1 MGLSLGALPGDRPQL
16 DPTMILKNLW
26 RRKTRTLLTMLGIA
40 IGVAA
45 VVALSAFG
53 EGLASGMGKV
63 FADTRGDIMVTQKEA
78 LASFLSVVDADVGD
92 EIQSLP
98 GVDEVTGTVAGIV
111 QMQDAPYFIV
121 MGEDPRSF
129 TIDHYKLVAGQPLS
143 GRRQLLLGR
152 VAARNFKKG
161 VGDTFRL
168 HDATYRIVG
177 LYETGVSLED
187 GGAVMSLAD
196 AQRAFDKVGKVNYF
210 NVKVKDPRRIDEVK
224 QRIETT
230 WPDLAAARSGEATK
244 TSEMLDMYRSFGLF
258 LGIFAVLVG
267 GLGMMN
273 TMLMS
278 VMERTR
284 EIGVLRAIGWRRRRI
299 VLMILGEALVMALV
313 GGLVGI
319 ALGVGLTMLVR
330 LSPAVETLL
339 QGVFRPDMFAQALVI
354 ALLLG
359 GLGGVYPAWR
369 ASRLAPVEAMR
380 QEGGSVASMGRVSR
394 FLARNVP
401 LGAFRNLVRRPG
413 RTLVT
418 VVGIGIGVGFIFALS
433 AMTEGMKAS
442 FTAMAG
448 AGEADLI
455 VEQANASDLSL
466 SKLDERLADR
476 LSNHAEV
483 EGVSKILFSVTNA
496 PGLAYFLIFGADPTD
511 DWMLHYRVHEGRSV
525 ARPKEIMLGRFAA
538 NSLKK
543 GLGDEVRLA
552 GSSYEVVGIY
562 ETGVSYED
570 AGGVVLLKDAQER
583 FGMDRK
589 VSLLAVKL
597 RDPSR
602 VDSVAAALE
611 AQYPEATFT
620 RAAAMVDRTQDFA
633 TTYTILNALIVLTVI
648 VGGIVMMNA
657 MLMSVFER
665 TQEIGVLRAVGWH
678 RRRILRMV
686 VGESLALGVLS
697 ALAGIVIGVALNGL
711 FLLIPGMGAFLAPA
725 YSPPVFA
732 AVIGL
737 AAALGVIGAL
747 YPAWRATRMQPI
759 EALRYE

>member
-1 MGLSLGALPGDRPQL
+1 
-16 DPTMILKNLW
+16 MILKNLW
-26 RRKTRTLLTMLGIA
+26 RRKIRTLLTMLGIA

-78 LASFLSVVDADVGD
+78 LASFLSVVDADIGG
-92 EIQSLP
+92 EIRALP

-121 MGEDPRSF
+121 MGEDPKSF
-129 TIDHYKLVAGQPLS
+129 TLDHYKLVEGQPLS
-143 GRRQLLLGR
+143 GRRQLWLGK

-168 HDATYRIVG
+168 QDSTYRIVG

-224 QRIETT
+224 QRIETK
-230 WPDLAAARSGEATK
+230 WPDLAASRSGEATK
-244 TSEMLDMYRSFGLF
+244 TSEMLDIYRSFGLF

-299 VLMILGEALVMALV
+299 VLMILGEALVLALV
-313 GGLVGI
+313 GGVAGI

-380 QEGGSVASMGRVSR
+380 QEGGSAPSMGRVSR
-394 FLARNVP
+394 FLARYLP

-442 FTAMAG
+442 FMAMAG
-448 AGEADLI
+448 AGEADLM

-476 LSNHAEV
+476 LLNQPEV
-483 EGVSKILFSVTNA
+483 EGVSKILFSTTNA
-496 PGLAYFLIFGADPTD
+496 PGLMYFLIFGVDPAD
-511 DWMLHYRVHEGRSV
+511 DWLQHYRVREGRPV
-525 ARPKEIMLGRFAA
+525 ARSKEIMLGRFAA

-543 GLGDEVRLA
+543 GIGDEMRLA
-552 GSSYEVVGIY
+552 GSSYEIVGIY

-570 AGGVVLLKDAQER
+570 AGGVMLLKDAQER

-602 VDSVAAALE
+602 AEGVAAALE
-611 AQYPEATFT
+611 AQYPEAIFT
-620 RAAAMVDRTQDFA
+620 RAAAMLDRTQDFA
-633 TTYTILNALIVLTVI
+633 TTTTILNALIGLTIV

-665 TQEIGVLRAVGWH
+665 TQEIGVLRAVGW
-678 RRRILRMV
+678 RQRRILRMV
-686 VGESLALGVLS
+686 VGESLALAVLS
-697 ALAGIVIGVALNGL
+697 ALAGIVIGVVLNSL
-711 FLLIPGMGAFLAPA
+711 FVLIPGMGAFLAPA
-725 YSPPVFA
+725 YTPSAFI
-732 AVIGL
+732 AVVGL
-737 AAALGVIGAL
+737 AAVLGVIGAL

>member
-1 MGLSLGALPGDRPQL
+1 
-16 DPTMILKNLW
+16 MILKNLW
-26 RRKTRTLLTMLGIA
+26 RRKIRTLLTMLGIA

-78 LASFLSVVDADVGD
+78 LASFLSVVDADIGG
-92 EIQSLP
+92 EIRALP

-121 MGEDPRSF
+121 MGEDPKSF
-129 TIDHYKLVAGQPLS
+129 TIDHYKLVEGQPLS
-143 GRRQLLLGR
+143 GRRQLWLGK

-168 HDATYRIVG
+168 QDSTYRIVG

-187 GGAVMSLAD
+187 GGAVMGLAD

-224 QRIETT
+224 QRIETK
-230 WPDLAAARSGEATK
+230 WPDLAASRSGEATK
-244 TSEMLDMYRSFGLF
+244 TSEMLDIYRSFGLF

-299 VLMILGEALVMALV
+299 VLMILGEALVLALV
-313 GGLVGI
+313 GGAAGI

-380 QEGGSVASMGRVSR
+380 QEGGSAPSMGRVSR
-394 FLARNVP
+394 FLARYLP

-442 FTAMAG
+442 FMAMAG
-448 AGEADLI
+448 AGEADLM

-476 LSNHAEV
+476 LLNQPEV
-483 EGVSKILFSVTNA
+483 EGVSKILFSTTNA
-496 PGLAYFLIFGADPTD
+496 PGLMYFLIFGVDPAD
-511 DWMLHYRVHEGRSV
+511 DWLQHYRVREGRPV
-525 ARPKEIMLGRFAA
+525 ARSKEIMLGRFAA

-543 GLGDEVRLA
+543 GIGDEMRLA
-552 GSSYEVVGIY
+552 GSSYAIVGIY

-570 AGGVVLLKDAQER
+570 AGGVMLLKDAQER

-602 VDSVAAALE
+602 AEGVAAALE
-611 AQYPEATFT
+611 AQYPEAIFT
-620 RAAAMVDRTQDFA
+620 RAAAMLDRTQDFA
-633 TTYTILNALIVLTVI
+633 TTTTILNALIGLTIV

-665 TQEIGVLRAVGWH
+665 TQEIGVLRAVGWR

-686 VGESLALGVLS
+686 VGESLALAVLS
-697 ALAGIVIGVALNGL
+697 ALAGIVIGVVLNSL
-711 FLLIPGMGAFLAPA
+711 FVLIPGMGAFLAPA
-725 YSPPVFA
+725 YTPPAFI
-732 AVIGL
+732 AVVGL
-737 AAALGVIGAL
+737 AAVLGVIGAL

>member
-1 MGLSLGALPGDRPQL
+1 
-16 DPTMILKNLW
+16 MILKNLW
-26 RRKTRTLLTMLGIA
+26 RRKTRTLLTILGIA

-78 LASFLSVVDADVGD
+78 LASFLSVVDADIGG
-92 EIQSLP
+92 EIRALP
-98 GVDEVTGTVAGIV
+98 GVEEVTGTVAGIV
-111 QMQDAPYFIV
+111 QMQDAPYFVI
-121 MGEDPRSF
+121 MGEDPKSF
-129 TIDHYKLVAGQPLS
+129 TIDHYKLVEGQPLS
-143 GRRQLLLGR
+143 GRRQLWLGK

-168 HDATYRIVG
+168 QDSTYRIVG

-224 QRIETT
+224 QRIETK
-230 WPDLAAARSGEATK
+230 WPDLAASRSGEATK
-244 TSEMLDMYRSFGLF
+244 TSEMLDIYRSFGLF

-299 VLMILGEALVMALV
+299 VLMILGEALVLALV
-313 GGLVGI
+313 GGIAGI

-339 QGVFRPDMFAQALVI
+339 QGVFRPDMFVQALVI

-380 QEGGSVASMGRVSR
+380 QEGGSAPSMGRVSR
-394 FLARNVP
+394 FLARYLP

-442 FTAMAG
+442 FMAMAG
-448 AGEADLI
+448 AGEADLM

-476 LSNHAEV
+476 LLNQPEV
-483 EGVSKILFSVTNA
+483 TGVSKILFSATNA
-496 PGLAYFLIFGADPTD
+496 PGLMYFLVFGIDPAD
-511 DWMLHYRVHEGRSV
+511 DWMQHYRVREGRPV
-525 ARPKEIMLGRFAA
+525 ARSKEIMLGRFAA

-543 GLGDEVRLA
+543 GIGDEVRLA
-552 GSSYEVVGIY
+552 GSSYEIVGIY

-570 AGGVVLLKDAQER
+570 AGGVMLLKDAQER

-589 VSLLAVKL
+589 VSLMAVKL

-602 VDSVAAALE
+602 AESVAAVLE
-611 AQYPEATFT
+611 AQYPEAVFT
-620 RAAAMVDRTQDFA
+620 RAAAMLDRTQDFA
-633 TTYTILNALIVLTVI
+633 TTTTILNALIGLTVV

-665 TQEIGVLRAVGWH
+665 TQEIGVLRAVGWR

-711 FLLIPGMGAFLAPA
+711 FMLIPGMGAFLAPA
-725 YSPPVFA
+725 YAPPAFI
-732 AVIGL
+732 AVVGL
-737 AAALGVIGAL
+737 AAVLGVIGAL